1 MATYQVISGKHIIPT
16 NVKGRMTLK
25 TIPTGETFEA
35 SPFQV
40 KNILDKLK
48 KISDNEQK
56 AEKIDKLN
64 SKKED
69 KKRKFVRG

>member
-1 MATYQVISGKHIIPT
+1 MAIYQVISGKHIIPT

-40 KNILDKLK
+40 RSIMDKLK
-48 KISDNEQK
+48 KISNNEQK
-56 AEKIDKLN
+56 AEKIEKIN

-69 KKRKFVRG
+69 KKRKFIRG